1 MITIFENGKY
11 ILHLPDWAN
20 NVYLNLEELPYNDYL
35 RVLEISYRDKKAYC
49 LYHPTIKRHTLWV
62 GNMEEL
68 DKKYRDGEID
78 PLRGITVYQ
87 PDMWGDPIPIKV
99 YLEEDDN
106 FRYRCEIDGKPKY
119 IDFLQSIFKRL
130 RRDYPLVNWDFVHY
144 KDKFVTGYNG

>member
-20 NVYLNLEELPYNDYL
+20 NVYLKVEELPYKEGL
-35 RVLEISYRDKKAYC
+35 CVLEISYRDKKAYC
-49 LYHPTIKRHTLWV
+49 IYHPTIKRHTLWV
-62 GNMEEL
+62 GSVEEL
-68 DKKYRDGEID
+68 DKKYRDGEIN
-78 PLRGITVYQ
+78 PLRDIVVYDT
-87 PDMWGDPIPIKV
+87 DMWGDPIPIKV

-144 KDKFVTGYNG
+144 KDKFVNWV